1 MLTWNTIEWNRKRV
15 YEFIMDFFFF
25 IPITAAVI
33 HSNTA
38 NFLLSWWWVGVPTVD
53 LPSAA
58 VLSQSQTIHF
68 VFHHLSSTY
77 PTVCLLVY
85 CTFNASNN
93 CQNPQKPL
101 FLVPD
106 LKMCPH
112 AGLYASGG
120 IIKVCYSEGRKNIQW
135 LLVWHHK
142 GYFGCL

>member
-1 MLTWNTIEWNRKRV
+1 
-15 YEFIMDFFFF
+15 MDNFFFHSHYSCNH
-25 IPITAAVI
+25 PLY
-33 HSNTA
+33 SNTA

-120 IIKVCYSEGRKNIQW
+120 IIKVCYSEGRKNIQ
-135 LLVWHHK
+135 
-142 GYFGCL
+142 

>member
-1 MLTWNTIEWNRKRV
+1 M
-15 YEFIMDFFFF
+15 
-25 IPITAAVI
+25 
-33 HSNTA
+33 
-38 NFLLSWWWVGVPTVD
+38 D

-68 VFHHLSSTY
+68 VFHHLSSAY

-93 CQNPQKPL
+93 CQNPQKLL

-120 IIKVCYSEGRKNIQW
+120 IIKVSYSEGRKNIQ
-135 LLVWHHK
+135 
-142 GYFGCL
+142 